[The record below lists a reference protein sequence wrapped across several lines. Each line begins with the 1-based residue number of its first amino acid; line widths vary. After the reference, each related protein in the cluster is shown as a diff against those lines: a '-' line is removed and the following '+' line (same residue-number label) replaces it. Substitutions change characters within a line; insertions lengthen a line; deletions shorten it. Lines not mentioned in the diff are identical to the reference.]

1 MMIIEEKVQLNVIDE
16 KVDLAFQSQPIVL
29 NVSPL
34 LVGGN
39 YGDMWKTQYD
49 SNLDGIVDKSEIV
62 ARYYTCGEQIN
73 SLKVVFVSNGK
84 IYKADSSDW
93 ASIEKLVGITL
104 QAGNENESV
113 LVCVRGEVR
122 NAGWGLTEG
131 ARYFLGTNGDITTNP
146 TGNICEIGFA
156 SDINTLIF
164 EKGLTIRRV

>member
-1 MMIIEEKVQLNVIDE
+1 MDLTLEIKKEQMDIEIAKEE
-16 KVDLAFQSQPIVL
+16 LAVEIAQAVVL
-29 NVSPL
+29 QGMNASI
-34 LVGGN
+34 
-39 YGDMWKTQYD
+39 YD

-93 ASIEKLVGITL
+93 SSIEKLVGITL

-122 NAGWGLTEG
+122 NTGWGLMEG
-131 ARYFLGTNGDITTNP
+131 VKYFLGADGDITTNP

-156 SDINTLIF
+156 SDSNTLIF
-164 EKGLTIRRV
+164 EKGLTIRRI

>member
-1 MMIIEEKVQLNVIDE
+1 MDLTLEVKKAQMDIAITKEE
-16 KVDLAFQSQPIVL
+16 LAVKIAQAVVL
-29 NVSPL
+29 QGMNTSI
-34 LVGGN
+34 
-39 YGDMWKTQYD
+39 YD

-93 ASIEKLVGITL
+93 ATIEKLVGITL

-122 NAGWGLTEG
+122 NTGWGLTEG
-131 ARYFLGTNGDITTNP
+131 VKYFLGTDGDITTNP
-146 TGNICEIGFA
+146 VGNICEIGFA
-156 SDINTLIF
+156 SDTNTLIF
-164 EKGLTIRRV
+164 EKGLTIRR

>member
-1 MMIIEEKVQLNVIDE
+1 MDLTLEIKKEQMDIEIAKEE
-16 KVDLAFQSQPIVL
+16 LAVEIAQAIVL
-29 NVSPL
+29 QGMNP
-34 LVGGN
+34 N
-39 YGDMWKTQYD
+39 IYD

-62 ARYYTCGEQIN
+62 ARYYVCGEQIN

-84 IYKADSSDW
+84 IYKADSLDW
-93 ASIEKLVGITL
+93 SSIEKLVGITL

-122 NAGWGLTEG
+122 NTGWGLTEG
-131 ARYFLGTNGDITTNP
+131 AKYFLGTNGDITTNP

-164 EKGLTIRRV
+164 EKGLTIRR